1 MVHDEGRLLLWM
13 GGVAFALAVLDIQ
26 VHTQQPLVV
35 DVVDLLIHHVLAYL
49 TWLTQAVLMLFNV
62 AGSIRR
68 HGLRAS
74 RRGILQSVLR
84 EADRV
89 RPHC

>member
-13 GGVAFALAVLDIQ
+13 GGVAFALAILDIQ

-35 DVVDLLIHHVLAYL
+35 DVVDLLINHVLAYL
-49 TWLTQAVLMLFNV
+49 ARLTQAVLMLVNV
-62 AGSIRR
+62 TGSVRR

-74 RRGILQSVLR
+74 RRGIL
-84 EADRV
+84 
-89 RPHC
+89 